1 MINTTQEQ
9 KRKGSCSNVEIKQK
23 PVATLLLPVL
33 SWNNRKP
40 PKNYHLQPP
49 PNTTT
54 NSSSMGTG
62 AGFSRGI
69 QGQLGKRAIPN
80 ATICTLVLHSGG
92 DIGISFHVARAGPGQ
107 TCARLFGAV
116 MLQCKV
122 NETPLTGRLIPV
134 QHRAPRHVC
143 QNINARYAPV
153 LTKNIS

>member
-9 KRKGSCSNVEIKQK
+9 KHKGSCSNVEIKQK
-23 PVATLLLPVL
+23 PVATLLSPVL

-49 PNTTT
+49 PNTTM
-54 NSSSMGTG
+54 NSSSIGTG
-62 AGFSRGI
+62 TVFSRGI

-92 DIGISFHVARAGPGQ
+92 DIGISFHVARAGPSQMCG
-107 TCARLFGAV
+107 TV

-122 NETPLTGRLIPV
+122 NETPLAGRLIPA
-134 QHRAPRHVC
+134 QHRAPRHIC
-143 QNINARYAPV
+143 QNINACYAPV